1 MESFPYRLADNKWH
15 KIALSIS
22 GTEIQLIVDCHP
34 LYKRVTHYVPDR
46 NFSAS
51 NMQLLVGQRNLN
63 SHSLFKVSHVR
74 EDPSN
79 RRNSVAVSSFHF
91 QGELQDV
98 HLLPGPYG
106 YQLQC
111 EHMDSQ
117 CPTCGQFL
125 QLQSFIMELKQ
136 NVFQLHEKV
145 SLQKERYLER
155 TYFNDSLP
163 ANINII
169 GTACCNDFLIVMR
182 YQSSL
187 CDTS

>member
-1 MESFPYRLADNKWH
+1 MVHMESFPYRLADNKWH

-51 NMQLLVGQRNLN
+51 NMQLLIGQRNLN
-63 SHSLFKVSHVR
+63 SHSLFKVSSRH
-74 EDPSN
+74 PKLNPFYTKSI
-79 RRNSVAVSSFHF
+79 FIH
-91 QGELQDV
+91 QGELQEV

-125 QLQSFIMELKQ
+125 QLQSLIMELKQ
-136 NVFQLHEKV
+136 NVFQLNEKV
-145 SLQKERYLER
+145 RKNLSLFHSRE
-155 TYFNDSLP
+155 FDSMTEL
-163 ANINII
+163 
-169 GTACCNDFLIVMR
+169 
-182 YQSSL
+182 
-187 CDTS
+187 